1 MTPLE
6 KVNLIHSIAVE
17 LQRRMT
23 YDEIDLYLTEYGI
36 NKLSDGYGSK
46 KVYVQKALEGV
57 LATKILKIAEELG
70 LLKSESFILAEEPLC
85 WKLGF
90 FKMFISHLTANKS
103 SATNLKICLEEY
115 AISGFVAHEDIEPS
129 KEWMVEIERALF
141 SMNGLCA
148 IVTSDFIKS
157 HWCDQEVGVAIGRKI
172 LIVTIRKGADPYG
185 LFGKYQGIQS
195 KDKDSNKIAE
205 EIFKIVATNEKSKS
219 TYAEMIRNLVLNSK
233 NAEEGLKWIALLEKI
248 PSIEIAYIAELHSKF
263 YSNNNLNNKPIFD
276 IVNRIFKKYELSPVN
291 HKTFMVSNLDL
302 DDDLPF

>member
-248 PSIEIAYIAELHSKF
+248 PNIEIAYITELHSKF

-276 IVNRIFKKYELSPVN
+276 IVNRIFKKYKLSPVN

>member
-141 SMNGLCA
+141 SMNGLWA

-248 PSIEIAYIAELHSKF
+248 PNIEIAYITELHSKF

-276 IVNRIFKKYELSPVN
+276 IVNRIFKKYKLSPVN

>member
-205 EIFKIVATNEKSKS
+205 EIFKIVAIKEKSKS

-248 PSIEIAYIAELHSKF
+248 PNIEIAYITELHSKF

>member
-248 PSIEIAYIAELHSKF
+248 PNIEIAYITELHSKF

-276 IVNRIFKKYELSPVN
+276 IVNRIFKKYKLSPVN

-302 DDDLPF
+302 DDNLPF